1 LILFYKGLKKQSL
14 AQMRPVV
21 SGADDESSAEPD
33 QTSWHDINRQLPF
46 RRKRWHLAG
55 QRLEHYSPV
64 SKLPMMVSAPKR
76 AFRHAAPRGAPPG
89 PASLRNCHDR
99 VVCSWRPRLGNTD
112 TTPGCPGRHRLVLV
126 SLVLDRR
133 ETRSR
138 RGGWQAKAKTHSRS
152 RRPPRRRA
160 WRRNR

>member
-1 LILFYKGLKKQSL
+1 
-14 AQMRPVV
+14 MRPVV

-112 TTPGCPGRHRLVLV
+112 TTPGCPGRSSSV
-126 SLVLDRR
+126 SSG
-133 ETRSR
+133 E
-138 RGGWQAKAKTHSRS
+138 THSRS
-152 RRPPRRRA
+152 EGDEIKKGRLAGEDSLAISAASAASRLAAKPLMCLVYE
-160 WRRNR
+160 